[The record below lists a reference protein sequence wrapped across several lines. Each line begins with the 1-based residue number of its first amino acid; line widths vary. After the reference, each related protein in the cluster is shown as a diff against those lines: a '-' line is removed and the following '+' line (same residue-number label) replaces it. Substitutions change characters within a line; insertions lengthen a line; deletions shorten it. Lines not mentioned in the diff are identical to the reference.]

1 MLQISSS
8 VRALKDGFGLGTG
21 VLHVTKPSIYTSILS
36 FKSSS
41 LPHWRSLK
49 QLPKEV
55 S

>member
-1 MLQISSS
+1 MLISSS
-8 VRALKDGFGLGTG
+8 VRTLEDGFGWGTG
-21 VLHVTKPSIYTSILS
+21 ILHVTKPSIYVSILS

-49 QLPKEV
+49 WLPEEL

>member
-1 MLQISSS
+1 MLIYFS
-8 VRALKDGFGLGTG
+8 VRTLKDGFGWGTG

-41 LPHWRSLK
+41 LLHWRSLK
-49 QLPKEV
+49 WLPEEL